1 MMKITKIDKDS
12 YFDDK
17 SGLFINKENGVWNV
31 KRGRTTVLGSSSS
44 KKIAI
49 GNLSTHSPTDALNYF
64 MNIM

>member
-31 KRGRTTVLGSSSS
+31 LRGTTVLGSYSS